1 MGRAKV
7 GTGMA
12 EVVAMVRVMD
22 KAVDTVMATVNTVD
36 ATGMA
41 PRVIL
46 AAIPVDTQRIRIP
59 CACCFGN

>member
-12 EVVAMVRVMD
+12 EVVAMVE
-22 KAVDTVMATVNTVD
+22 VMAMVNTVD
-36 ATGMA
+36 ATGMV

-46 AAIPVDTQRIRIP
+46 AAIQVDTRTIKIP